1 MTNKE
6 ILKFAIRGI
15 EGKIQIHCA
24 WIGEAGVNEGR
35 ISDLK
40 ALISQYEEIEQA
52 YENACKEEKE

>member
-6 ILKFAIRGI
+6 ILKYAILGI
-15 EGKIQIHCA
+15 ESRIHNHCE

-40 ALISQYEEIEQA
+40 ALISQYEEIDQA